1 MHSIARLRNISEPAP
16 ADTLRLAIRHSPGTL
31 HSSTNR
37 VTCPH
42 NHTLTKANA
51 TSSTDATN
59 DPNARHKTKN
69 ADAGTGTVRQCS
81 SAIDLYHVFSLQ
93 ASLGCQSHVCCQNHS
108 RVVHRLENTGKDNSD
123 KSFKFPRLRWN
134 HENNE
139 VTQLH
144 VVSRGARCPR

>member
-1 MHSIARLRNISEPAP
+1 MDSVDQITALSPAKLLNRAPLPSLWHPHTHKQYCALYNPPPHISEPAP
-16 ADTLRLAIRHSPGTL
+16 ADTLRLAIRHSPSTL

-37 VTCPH
+37 VTCPR

-81 SAIDLYHVFSLQ
+81 SAIDLYHVFLLQ
-93 ASLGCQSHVCCQNHS
+93 ASLGCQNHS

-123 KSFKFPRLRWN
+123 KSF
-134 HENNE
+134 
-139 VTQLH
+139 
-144 VVSRGARCPR
+144 